1 MRIRNP
7 DIVMRI
13 RNPDTVMLM
22 RIAESGYGDAEA
34 DPES

>member
-22 RIAESGYGDAEA
+22 RIAESGYGDA